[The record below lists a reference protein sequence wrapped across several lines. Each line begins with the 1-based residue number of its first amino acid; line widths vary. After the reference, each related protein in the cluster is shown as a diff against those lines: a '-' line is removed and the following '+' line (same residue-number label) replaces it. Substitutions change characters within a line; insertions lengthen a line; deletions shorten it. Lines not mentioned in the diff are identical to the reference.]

1 MKLIYKIVEAI
12 KESEHEVVLPLY
24 DILDGEINQNDAFY
38 IKKLNR
44 WMDGL
49 QEMYDKAERFDDLD
63 TSLRRI
69 DSYLEDMDGCMEDIR
84 RCIDVVDI

>member
-1 MKLIYKIVEAI
+1 MTLMHKIIEAI
-12 KESEHEVVLPLY
+12 QESDHEAVAPLVTVL
-24 DILDGEINQNDAFY
+24 DAEIIEDDDYYVALV
-38 IKKLNR
+38 KS

-49 QEMYDKAERFDDLD
+49 QLMYDKAEKVDDLD

-84 RCIDVVDI
+84 RCIDVIDI

>member
-1 MKLIYKIVEAI
+1 
-12 KESEHEVVLPLY
+12 
-24 DILDGEINQNDAFY
+24 
-38 IKKLNR
+38 
-44 WMDGL
+44 
-49 QEMYDKAERFDDLD
+49 MYDKAERFDDLD

>member
-1 MKLIYKIVEAI
+1 MTLIHKIIEVI
-12 KESEHEVVLPLY
+12 KESDHEVVLELQSA
-24 DILDGEINQNDAFY
+24 LDTHPADTDEY
-38 IKKLNR
+38 YVRLVKE
-44 WMDGL
+44 WMDEL
-49 QEMYDKAERFDDLD
+49 QEMYDKAEKVDGLD